1 MTTMPNVRNGSNL
14 YESYSE
20 VCVVGTKVTLVATNI
35 SNSQPVQ
42 MGYLYTVKHSQPNTG
57 LATTST
63 INDINKMPYR
73 KMAKLQGD
81 GQQVTQSAG
90 INAKLVIAHSPKKFN
105 NIKDLR
111 DNPQMMCKTPRR
123 RTTSHTVSRNQRK
136 TSNCTLTKKV

>member
-1 MTTMPNVRNGSNL
+1 MNLNSIWPFDAGYRTHAQTFGQVCNPNEAIEPYILPVTSAMTTMPNVRNGSNL

-73 KMAKLQGD
+73 KMAKLQETD
-81 GQQVTQSAG
+81 NKSHSQQESTQ
-90 INAKLVIAHSPKKFN
+90 N
-105 NIKDLR
+105 
-111 DNPQMMCKTPRR
+111 
-123 RTTSHTVSRNQRK
+123 
-136 TSNCTLTKKV
+136 